1 MFDPSTTRRTPALY
15 QPSCAP
21 ARLVNITPLSAWTEL
36 SPTDISYCLRLKKE
50 SEVDIE
56 IVAWNVACLW
66 AFDLLCWYTMKHNF
80 TVFNQQLACN
90 GTSSPPCCILCRL
103 LAFLLSL
110 QLYIVNV
117 LPDIIFA
124 IIFFFHFI
132 RCHLL
137 SSTQPNYIRFL
148 LSIFSDTTLLERRR
162 ICDVSISMKPNGHI
176 SLPIENTLF
185 A

>member
-1 MFDPSTTRRTPALY
+1 MFISPFSFDPQSVLNNLSNVRPLDHPADACSL
-15 QPSCAP
+15 PTFVC

-66 AFDLLCWYTMKHNF
+66 AIDLLCWHTMKHHF

-137 SSTQPNYIRFL
+137 SSTQPNYHIRFL
-148 LSIFSDTTLLERRR
+148 LSS
-162 ICDVSISMKPNGHI
+162 
-176 SLPIENTLF
+176 SLTQPFYNAEEY
-185 A
+185 AM